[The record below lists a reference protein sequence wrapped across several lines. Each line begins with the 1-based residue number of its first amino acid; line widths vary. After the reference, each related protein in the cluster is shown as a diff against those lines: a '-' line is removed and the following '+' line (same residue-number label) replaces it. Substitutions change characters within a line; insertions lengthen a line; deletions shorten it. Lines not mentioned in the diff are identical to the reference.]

1 MGLRLGLAAVRD
13 KRPLRGRGPL
23 KGPALGHLLGK
34 AGIQA
39 ERKNGHRALREG
51 RAPSRAGTGVHDRGA
66 WEAGQAPPCC
76 PGWTGLDA
84 T

>member
-1 MGLRLGLAAVRD
+1 MGLRLGLAVVRD

-39 ERKNGHRALREG
+39 ERKNGHGALREG
-51 RAPSRAGTGVHDRGA
+51 RAPSRAGTGGARQGCLGSRPGPTLLPRLDRA
-66 WEAGQAPPCC
+66 
-76 PGWTGLDA
+76 
-84 T
+84 